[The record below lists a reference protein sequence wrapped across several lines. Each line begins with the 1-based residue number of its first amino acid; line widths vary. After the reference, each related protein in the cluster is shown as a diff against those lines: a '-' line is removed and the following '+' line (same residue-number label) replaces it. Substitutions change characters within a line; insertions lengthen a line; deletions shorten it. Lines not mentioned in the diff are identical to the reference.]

1 MYKSSIS
8 KSVWR
13 IWNNV
18 YTCKHNTQFDNQ
30 ARENMYSI
38 RFRKRYT
45 IRQLGKGKCLFYLFP
60 QMTIWSNELQ
70 KRKENKHGMKALLSV
85 AAWQIFTYHDKY
97 IIFLYFEEMLQGL
110 LIKTNNYT
118 YSVYTPMKSNMHSK
132 RTISIN
138 KIHEI
143 TYI

>member
-1 MYKSSIS
+1 
-8 KSVWR
+8 
-13 IWNNV
+13 
-18 YTCKHNTQFDNQ
+18 
-30 ARENMYSI
+30 
-38 RFRKRYT
+38 
-45 IRQLGKGKCLFYLFP
+45 
-60 QMTIWSNELQ
+60 
-70 KRKENKHGMKALLSV
+70 
-85 AAWQIFTYHDKY
+85 
-97 IIFLYFEEMLQGL
+97 MLQGL